1 MKTLLATLLPDDDI
15 DSLLDVIVEIATRHG
30 SHVVGYM
37 PIPGPVLIPIAS
49 PVAMVPLDDSMR
61 RRFKAEL
68 PKVKKSFET
77 RMKAEGLSF
86 EFRSDERISLR
97 LTSGIVAQGRTCD
110 MVIVRM
116 HKNNGKSTAE
126 SAEEISDLVM
136 SVGRPVLA
144 VPPNLLRPFACNRV
158 TLAWDGSR
166 EAARA
171 AFDCVPLL
179 AKSAEVEVVWINPE
193 KSQMGDV
200 DIPGA
205 EIANVLA
212 RHDINVITK
221 PVTSR
226 SKDGAAIVEQ
236 AIVNASDILVLG
248 AYGHSRL
255 RERILGGV
263 TEHVLRHPPCA
274 VLLSN

>member
-1 MKTLLATLLPDDDI
+1 MKTLLVTLLPDDDI
-15 DSLLDVIVEIATRHG
+15 NGMLDIAAIIAREHE

-37 PIPGPVLIPIAS
+37 PVPGPVLIPVAM
-49 PVAMVPLDDSMR
+49 PVAIVPFDDSMQ

-68 PKVKKSFET
+68 PAIKKAFEM

-86 EFRSDERISLR
+86 EFRSDERIGVR
-97 LTSGIVAQGRTCD
+97 FTSGIVAQGRTCD
-110 MVIVRM
+110 MVLVRM
-116 HKNNGKSTAE
+116 RQNDGKFTAE
-126 SAEEISDLVM
+126 SVGEIADLVM

-144 VPPNLLRPFACNRV
+144 IPPKLPRPFTCDRITV
-158 TLAWDGSR
+158 AWNGSR
-166 EAARA
+166 ESARA
-171 AFDCVPLL
+171 AFDCLPLL
-179 AKSAEVEVVWINPE
+179 AKSTDVELIWINPE
-193 KSQMGDV
+193 KTEMGDV

-212 RHDINVITK
+212 RHDINVTAK

-236 AIVNASDILVLG
+236 AVVNASDILVIG
-248 AYGHSRL
+248 AYGRSRL